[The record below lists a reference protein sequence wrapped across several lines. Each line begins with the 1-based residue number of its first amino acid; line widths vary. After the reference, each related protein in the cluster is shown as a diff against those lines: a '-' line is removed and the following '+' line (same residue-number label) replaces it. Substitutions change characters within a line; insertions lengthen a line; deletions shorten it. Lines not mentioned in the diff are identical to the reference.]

1 MGSTPYANANGTGV
15 TFRVWAPNATSVAV
29 PGSFN
34 GWNTTA
40 NFLVE
45 EGGSGIWSGDIAAA
59 RPGNEYKYHING
71 SVWKR
76 DPRGRRVV
84 HSADNTIVYDP
95 KAFDW
100 MGDVRLNVNAADL
113 VIYEMHVG
121 VFYDPTPSSGGPGKF
136 TDAIAKLDNLIELGI
151 NAVELLPIME
161 FPGSYSWGY
170 NLSDPYAVENI
181 GYGGPDGLKSFVKA
195 AHQRG
200 IQVLLDV
207 VHNHYG
213 PNELDLWGF
222 DNGSTPGIYFYS
234 AAGICCTPWGNRPNY
249 SSEGVRSFIIDS
261 FRMWMDECH
270 VDGFRWD
277 AVGAMRHYDPG
288 YVSIPAADS
297 LIQYINSTVIY
308 AEHPGVISIAE
319 DDAFGVGFDGEWNH
333 SFANTLI
340 NETVKTSDG
349 SRDMT
354 ALFNAMN
361 GSGFFRVLFSES
373 HDLVGAL
380 NGSANQRLPT
390 RIQPA
395 NPESYFARK
404 RSMLA
409 AAIVLSAPG
418 IPMLFMGQELLETKQ
433 FADDSPLDWSRK
445 TNYAGIVQFYRD
457 MIHVRRNLD
466 GVSRGMT
473 GPNMTWHAVDN
484 SAKLLA
490 FHRWGAGPDDHV
502 MMVLNFSNSEIAN
515 YQINSFPAN
524 GTWYVN
530 LNSDWPAYSSDFGNK
545 GSSLVQVSNGSGQI
559 TVGPY
564 SVLVLSRRALPY
576 LDSDGDGLLNGWE
589 EQHFGDPISG
599 VATADDDLDG
609 VDNLAEQA
617 ADTDPHSADSVL
629 KITDIRVENGNVVLS
644 WKGGQSVRQILKR
657 AGQLTG
663 TWTALYTNQ
672 PPTAISNSVTIPGPI
687 SSSTFFRIETGR

>member
-1 MGSTPYANANGTGV
+1 
-15 TFRVWAPNATSVAV
+15 
-29 PGSFN
+29 
-34 GWNTTA
+34 
-40 NFLVE
+40 
-45 EGGSGIWSGDIAAA
+45 
-59 RPGNEYKYHING
+59 
-71 SVWKR
+71 
-76 DPRGRRVV
+76 
-84 HSADNTIVYDP
+84 
-95 KAFDW
+95 
-100 MGDVRLNVNAADL
+100 
-113 VIYEMHVG
+113 
-121 VFYDPTPSSGGPGKF
+121 
-136 TDAIAKLDNLIELGI
+136 
-151 NAVELLPIME
+151 
-161 FPGSYSWGY
+161 
-170 NLSDPYAVENI
+170 
-181 GYGGPDGLKSFVKA
+181 
-195 AHQRG
+195 
-200 IQVLLDV
+200 
-207 VHNHYG
+207 
-213 PNELDLWGF
+213 
-222 DNGSTPGIYFYS
+222 
-234 AAGICCTPWGNRPNY
+234 
-249 SSEGVRSFIIDS
+249 
-261 FRMWMDECH
+261 
-270 VDGFRWD
+270 
-277 AVGAMRHYDPG
+277 
-288 YVSIPAADS
+288 
-297 LIQYINSTVIY
+297 
-308 AEHPGVISIAE
+308 
-319 DDAFGVGFDGEWNH
+319 
-333 SFANTLI
+333 
-340 NETVKTSDG
+340 
-349 SRDMT
+349 
-354 ALFNAMN
+354 
-361 GSGFFRVLFSES
+361 
-373 HDLVGAL
+373 
-380 NGSANQRLPT
+380 
-390 RIQPA
+390 
-395 NPESYFARK
+395 
-404 RSMLA
+404 
-409 AAIVLSAPG
+409 
-418 IPMLFMGQELLETKQ
+418 MLFMGQELLETKQ

-687 SSSTFFRIETGR
+687 SSSTFFRIETAR